1 MGGSWVNALYEI
13 SPSGTKED
21 IGKLGYINENSE
33 LREYAADNIKLTN
46 EYTTIKNMNTP
57 YNDIPGAM
65 YGNATVDQCKST
77 CNGNKDC
84 YGIVFDN
91 NNKICWP
98 KTSGM
103 YPYGGPLNPISGVD
117 TYVREK
123 RPINR
128 PFGISDII
136 KNIDTVLFRNYIKGT
151 GNDEYYGLK
160 NATNVE
166 KQKISELQGK
176 LDNLASRI
184 AQLSNTFSSGSI
196 SAQTQSKNN
205 ISGLENYLS
214 DLKNTNEQIQT
225 TNTGMTRI
233 INESDIIVLQK
244 NYTYLFWTIL
254 ATGTVLVTMSIAK
267 KQ

>member
-1 MGGSWVNALYEI
+1 
-13 SPSGTKED
+13 
-21 IGKLGYINENSE
+21 
-33 LREYAADNIKLTN
+33 
-46 EYTTIKNMNTP
+46 
-57 YNDIPGAM
+57 
-65 YGNATVDQCKST
+65 
-77 CNGNKDC
+77 
-84 YGIVFDN
+84 
-91 NNKICWP
+91 
-98 KTSGM
+98 M